1 MPSTLPSRL
10 SGVAALPD
18 FHAASGAGSSICLLP
33 SGGAADLLCN
43 PRVQALSIALC
54 NLQILLVSGN
64 GVLHP
69 QRCGLAS
76 QLGVQ
81 AGIPTIGVV
90 DSLLLLPD
98 LQLHDEKAVRAALVK
113 QATCGNPNEQFA
125 EEVHQRRLAFMSQ
138 SNQPLRRPLTPQPLE
153 EARMICLQAE
163 SETLGA
169 AVCQASM
176 QRPVYVSVGHRV
188 CLSTAVAVYL
198 ACSHHRIPEPLRFA
212 RIAAKQAASS

>member
-1 MPSTLPSRL
+1 M
-10 SGVAALPD
+10 
-18 FHAASGAGSSICLLP
+18 
-33 SGGAADLLCN
+33 
-43 PRVQALSIALC
+43 
-54 NLQILLVSGN
+54 QILLVSGN

-90 DSLLLLPD
+90 DSLLLLPG
-98 LQLHDEKAVRAALVK
+98 LQLHDEKAIRAALVK
-113 QATCGNPNEQFA
+113 QAACGNQNKQFA
-125 EEVHQRRLAFMSQ
+125 EEVHQRRLALLSE
-138 SNQPLRRPLTPQPLE
+138 SNQPLRRPLTPQPVE
-153 EARMICLQAE
+153 EARMICLQTLQAE
-163 SETLGA
+163 PETLGA

-198 ACSHHRIPEPLRFA
+198 ACSRHRIPEPLRFA
-212 RIAAKQAASS
+212 RIAAKQAASL